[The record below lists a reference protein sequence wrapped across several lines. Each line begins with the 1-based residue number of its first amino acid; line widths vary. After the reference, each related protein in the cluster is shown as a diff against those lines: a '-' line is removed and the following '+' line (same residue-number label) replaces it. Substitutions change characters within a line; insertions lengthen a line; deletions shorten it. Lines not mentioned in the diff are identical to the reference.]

1 MKNGST
7 EPIVHTK
14 VLVVVGGQGNGDE
27 EQLHR
32 TDSAQKVLTGRQD
45 LSNSMGLTTNYDI
58 VHIEPGN
65 ELASWCE

>member
-1 MKNGST
+1 MKNSST

-14 VLVVVGGQGNGDE
+14 ALVVVGGQGNGDE

-58 VHIEPGN
+58 VHIEPSN
-65 ELASWCE
+65 

>member
-1 MKNGST
+1 MKNSST

-14 VLVVVGGQGNGDE
+14 ALVVVGGQGNGDE

-45 LSNSMGLTTNYDI
+45 LSNSMGAVSFQLDGTRAIRFLETEI
-58 VHIEPGN
+58 
-65 ELASWCE
+65 